1 MGAAR
6 VNDFHRDLHLFLHY
20 HDNFLEHILLHD
32 FFNLNDNLLDNI
44 NNLFAGNFDV
54 LGMDDR
60 RLFDNLFDVRDDE
73 IIDRHID
80 NLLDLFG
87 LEINLLTEV
96 RLLNLDL
103 GIFIGLRNNNL
114 GGVFFGVCARL

>member
-1 MGAAR
+1 M
-6 VNDFHRDLHLFLHY
+6 
-20 HDNFLEHILLHD
+20 
-32 FFNLNDNLLDNI
+32 
-44 NNLFAGNFDV
+44 
-54 LGMDDR
+54 GMDDR